1 MIQKEILSL
10 KKELALNEL
19 NLIKLF
25 LKKRGS
31 QSYLAAHSL
40 LVDQILNK
48 LWQSLEFEDEASL
61 VACGGYGRQ
70 ELFPFS
76 DVDLLLLIPKK
87 VNHSLNQK
95 IEQFITL
102 AWDIGLRMSHS
113 VRNLDDTKREIKRD
127 ITVHTN
133 LLESRYLDG
142 DKTLYKHLKAIIH
155 DSINPTQFYE
165 AKLKEQDHRHLK
177 YNKSAYQLEPN
188 IKESPGGLRDIQMI
202 QWIGKSSISKFSIG
216 YLKQK
221 KYLDTKNYQKLIKAD
236 LFFKS
241 LRILLHITAQQ
252 SEDRLLFDYQNQ
264 LALLLKYKKTTHKKR
279 SELLMRDVYESINFI
294 TFTNEVLLKKL
305 NPKKIQKIT
314 RIPDSKF
321 LINMNGWLEISPR
334 FIGRDITPFIFDV
347 FITFQRYNK
356 LKSLG
361 PNLMTLLND
370 AANKI
375 NPSFRKDKK
384 QQDKFLSILKS
395 NDKVNRSLRIMNKC
409 NLIGAYIPAF
419 GKIVSQMQ
427 HDLFHIYT
435 VDEHI
440 LNVIRNLRRFSKGEL
455 KHEFPDCYDLFN
467 SYTHKHVLYLAALF
481 HDIAKGRGGDHSEL
495 GAKDVDAFSKLNHL
509 SAHHQSLIKWL
520 VKSHLIM
527 SHTAQKLD
535 LSDPKVIQVFAEKVM
550 NKENLTS
557 LYLLTVADI
566 RATSPHVW
574 NQWKATLL
582 KNLFQYTLN
591 YLEQDNLSHADLI
604 TKRKAKAASILEA
617 YNIGGHHYKTLW
629 KSFGEDYFYKYT
641 EEEIAWQTRLL
652 FSHIAPTKPI
662 IRVRHRPNGEGIEVL
677 IYKKNTA
684 LIFNKTCRFF
694 DEIGYNVAAAKI
706 FTTQHDYAL
715 NLFDLLDANPKSVSY
730 EGLFKFME
738 KELTSRFENPKES
751 KAVKLSERSRQA
763 THHAF
768 DTKISILQIE
778 QSPIYQLEIITD
790 DRNGLL
796 SLISEEL
803 SKEEISINHAKINTL
818 GSRAE
823 DTFLIN
829 YKNHLKMNE
838 KKISN
843 LIKKLNAAIAY

>member
-25 LKKRGS
+25 LKKRDS
-31 QSYLAAHSL
+31 HSYLVAHSL
-40 LVDQILNK
+40 LVDQILNN
-48 LWQSLEFEDEASL
+48 LWQALEFKDDASL
-61 VACGGYGRQ
+61 IACGGYGRQ

-76 DVDLLLLIPKK
+76 DVDLLILIPKK
-87 VNHSLNQK
+87 VNRALNQK

-102 AWDIGLRMSHS
+102 AWDIGLRIGHS
-113 VRNLDDTKREIKRD
+113 VRNIDETKREIKRD
-127 ITVHTN
+127 ITIHTN

-142 DKTLYKHLKAIIH
+142 DKTLYKHLNIIIH
-155 DSINPTQFYE
+155 DSINPTQFYK

-177 YNKSAYQLEPN
+177 YNQSAYQLEPN
-188 IKESPGGLRDIQMI
+188 IKESPGGLRDLQMI
-202 QWIGKSSISKFSIG
+202 QWVGKSSISKFSIEH
-216 YLKQK
+216 LKQK
-221 KYLDTKNYQKLIKAD
+221 KYLDTQNYRKLIKTD
-236 LFFKS
+236 LFFKN

-252 SEDRLLFDYQNQ
+252 NEDRLLFDYQNQ

-279 SELLMRDVYESINFI
+279 SELLMRDVYESINFV
-294 TFTNEVLLKKL
+294 TFINEVLLKKM

-314 RIPDSKF
+314 QIPDSKF
-321 LINMNGWLEISPR
+321 LINNNDWLEINPR
-334 FIGRDITPFIFDV
+334 YQSRDITPHIFDV
-347 FITFQRYNK
+347 FITFQKYNK

-361 PNLMTLLND
+361 PNLLTILND

-375 NPSFRKDKK
+375 NSRFRKDKK

-395 NDKVNRSLRIMNKC
+395 NNKVNRSLRIMNKC

-440 LNVIRNLRRFSKGEL
+440 LNVIRNLRRFSKEEL
-455 KHEFPDCYDLFN
+455 KHEFPDCYDLFK
-467 SYTHKHVLYLAALF
+467 SYTHKHILYLAALF

-509 SAHHQSLIKWL
+509 SEHEQSLIKWL
-520 VKSHLIM
+520 VRSHLIM

-535 LSDPKVIQVFAEKVM
+535 LSDPKVIQEFSDKVR
-550 NKENLTS
+550 NKENLVS

-566 RATSPHVW
+566 RATSPYVW

-591 YLEQDNLSHADLI
+591 YFEQNNQSHADTI
-604 TKRKAKAASILEA
+604 TRRKVKAASILGT
-617 YNIGGHHYKTLW
+617 YNIENNHYKTLW
-629 KSFGEDYFYKYT
+629 KSFGENYFYKYT

-652 FSHIAPTKPI
+652 FSHTAPVKPI
-662 IRVRHRPNGEGIEVL
+662 VRVRHRPNGEGIEVL
-677 IYKKNTA
+677 IYQKNTA
-684 LIFNKTCRFF
+684 RIFSKTCHFF

-730 EGLFKFME
+730 EGLFKFIENELRVRLENE
-738 KELTSRFENPKES
+738 KTMTPK
-751 KAVKLSERSRQA
+751 KLSEKSRQA
-763 THHAF
+763 THHFF
-768 DTKISILQIE
+768 DTKVSILQIKN
-778 QSPIYQLEIITD
+778 SHIYQLDVITD

-796 SLISEEL
+796 SVISDQLLEEGV
-803 SKEEISINHAKINTL
+803 SINHAKINTL

-823 DTFLIN
+823 DTFLIT
-829 YKNHLKMNE
+829 YKNNQLLTKKNITTLQE
-838 KKISN
+838 KIS
-843 LIKKLNAAIAY
+843 KAIEV

>member
-1 MIQKEILSL
+1 MIQKEILKL

-19 NLIKLF
+19 NLVKLF
-25 LKKRGS
+25 LKKRDGHA
-31 QSYLAAHSL
+31 YLVAHSL

-48 LWQSLEFEDEASL
+48 LWQALEFKDEASL

-76 DVDLLLLIPKK
+76 DVDLLILIPKK

-95 IEQFITL
+95 IEQFITQ
-102 AWDIGLRMSHS
+102 AWDIGLRIGHS
-113 VRNLDDTKREIKRD
+113 VRNIDETKREIKRD
-127 ITVHTN
+127 ITIHTN

-142 DKTLYKHLKAIIH
+142 DKTLYKHLKIIIH

-177 YNKSAYQLEPN
+177 YNQSAYQLEPN
-188 IKESPGGLRDIQMI
+188 IKESPGGLRDLQMI
-202 QWIGKSSISKFSIG
+202 QWIGKSSISKFSIEH
-216 YLKQK
+216 LKQK
-221 KYLDTKNYQKLIKAD
+221 KYLDTQNYQKLIKSD
-236 LFFKS
+236 LFFKN
-241 LRILLHITAQQ
+241 LRILLHITAKQN
-252 SEDRLLFDYQNQ
+252 EDRLLFDYQNQ
-264 LALLLKYKKTTHKKR
+264 LALLLRYKKTTHKKR
-279 SELLMRDVYESINFI
+279 SELLMRDVYESINFV
-294 TFTNEVLLKKL
+294 TFINEVLLKKL
-305 NPKKIQKIT
+305 NPKKIQKVT
-314 RIPDSKF
+314 QIPDSKF
-321 LINMNGWLEISPR
+321 LISHNDWLEINPR
-334 FIGRDITPFIFDV
+334 YQNRDITPHIFDV
-347 FITFQRYNK
+347 FITFQKYNK

-361 PNLMTLLND
+361 PNLLTILNG

-375 NPSFRKDKK
+375 NSRFRNDKK
-384 QQDKFLSILKS
+384 QQGKFLSILKS
-395 NDKVNRSLRIMNKC
+395 NNKVNRSLRIMNKC

-440 LNVIRNLRRFSKGEL
+440 LNVIRNLRRFSKEEL
-455 KHEFPDCYDLFN
+455 KHEFPDCYDLFKD
-467 SYTHKHVLYLAALF
+467 YTDKHILYLAALF

-509 SAHHQSLIKWL
+509 SDHDQSLIKWL

-535 LSDPKVIQVFAEKVM
+535 LSDPKVIQEFSEKVM
-550 NKENLTS
+550 NKENLIS

-566 RATSPHVW
+566 RATSPYVW

-591 YLEQDNLSHADLI
+591 YFEQENESHAVSI
-604 TKRKAKAASILEA
+604 TRRKVKAASILEA
-617 YNIGGHHYKTLW
+617 YNIENHHYKTLW
-629 KSFGEDYFYKYT
+629 RSFGENYFYKYT
-641 EEEIAWQTRLL
+641 EEEIAWQTRILL
-652 FSHIAPTKPI
+652 SHTAPEKPI

-677 IYKKNTA
+677 IYQKNSA
-684 LIFNKTCRFF
+684 RIFNKTCSFF

-730 EGLFKFME
+730 EGLFKFIE
-738 KELTSRFENPKES
+738 KELTNRFEDEKEN
-751 KAVKLSERSRQA
+751 KAIKLSERSRQA
-763 THHAF
+763 THHVF
-768 DTKISILQIE
+768 DTKISIQQIE
-778 QSPIYQLEIITD
+778 QSPIYQLEVITD

-796 SLISEEL
+796 SLISDQL
-803 SKEEISINHAKINTL
+803 SKEGISINHAKINTL

-823 DTFLIN
+823 DTFLIT

-838 KKISN
+838 KKIN
-843 LIKKLNAAIAY
+843 DLVKKLNAAIA

>member
-1 MIQKEILSL
+1 LIQKEILSL

-25 LKKRGS
+25 FKKRDS
-31 QSYLAAHSL
+31 HSYLVAHSL
-40 LVDQILNK
+40 LVDQILNN
-48 LWQSLEFEDEASL
+48 LWQALEFKDDAS
-61 VACGGYGRQ
+61 VIACGGYGRQ

-76 DVDLLLLIPKK
+76 DVDLLILIPKK
-87 VNHSLNQK
+87 VNHPLNQK

-102 AWDIGLRMSHS
+102 AWDIGLRIGHS
-113 VRNLDDTKREIKRD
+113 VRNIDETKREIKRD
-127 ITVHTN
+127 ITIHTN

-142 DKTLYKHLKAIIH
+142 DKTLYKHLNIIIH

-177 YNKSAYQLEPN
+177 YNQSAYQLEPN
-188 IKESPGGLRDIQMI
+188 IKESPGGLRDLQMI
-202 QWIGKSSISKFSIG
+202 QWVGKSSISKFSIE

-221 KYLDTKNYQKLIKAD
+221 KYLDTQNYRKLIKTD
-236 LFFKS
+236 LFFKN

-252 SEDRLLFDYQNQ
+252 NEDRLLFDYQNQ

-279 SELLMRDVYESINFI
+279 SELLMRDVYESINFV
-294 TFTNEVLLKKL
+294 TFINEVLLKKL
-305 NPKKIQKIT
+305 NPKKIQKVT
-314 RIPDSKF
+314 QIPDSKF
-321 LINMNGWLEISPR
+321 LIKNNDWLEINPR
-334 FIGRDITPFIFDV
+334 YQSRDITPHIFDV
-347 FITFQRYNK
+347 FITFQKYNK

-361 PNLMTLLND
+361 PNLLTILNG

-375 NPSFRKDKK
+375 NSRFRKDKK

-395 NDKVNRSLRIMNKC
+395 NNKVNRSLRIMNKC

-440 LNVIRNLRRFSKGEL
+440 LNVIRNLRRFSKEEL
-455 KHEFPDCYDLFN
+455 KHEFPDCYDLFK
-467 SYTHKHVLYLAALF
+467 SYTHKHILYLAALF

-509 SAHHQSLIKWL
+509 SEHDQSLIKWL
-520 VKSHLIM
+520 VRSHLIM

-535 LSDPKVIQVFAEKVM
+535 LSDPKVIQEFSDKVR
-550 NKENLTS
+550 NKENLVS

-566 RATSPHVW
+566 RATSPYVW

-591 YLEQDNLSHADLI
+591 YFEQNNQSHEDSI
-604 TKRKAKAASILEA
+604 TRRKVKAASILGT
-617 YNIGGHHYKTLW
+617 YNIENNHYKTLW
-629 KSFGEDYFYKYT
+629 KSFGENYFYKYT

-652 FSHIAPTKPI
+652 FSHTAPLKPI
-662 IRVRHRPNGEGIEVL
+662 VRVRHRPNGEGIEVL
-677 IYKKNTA
+677 IYQKNTTR
-684 LIFNKTCRFF
+684 IFSKTCHFF

-730 EGLFKFME
+730 EGLFKFIENELRVRLENE
-738 KELTSRFENPKES
+738 KTMPPK
-751 KAVKLSERSRQA
+751 KLSEKSRQA
-763 THHAF
+763 THHFF
-768 DTKISILQIE
+768 DTKISILQIKN
-778 QSPIYQLEIITD
+778 SHIYQLDVITD

-796 SLISEEL
+796 SVISDQLLEEGV
-803 SKEEISINHAKINTL
+803 SINHAKINTL

-823 DTFLIN
+823 DTFLIT
-829 YKNHLKMNE
+829 YKNNQLLTKKNITTLQE
-838 KKISN
+838 KISKA
-843 LIKKLNAAIAY
+843 IKA

>member
-25 LKKRGS
+25 LKKRDS

-102 AWDIGLRMSHS
+102 AWDIGLRISHS

-177 YNKSAYQLEPN
+177 YNQSAYQLEPN
-188 IKESPGGLRDIQMI
+188 IKESPGGLRDLQMI

-334 FIGRDITPFIFDV
+334 FIGRDITPFVFDV

-375 NPSFRKDKK
+375 NPLFRKDKK

-440 LNVIRNLRRFSKGEL
+440 LNVIRNLRRFSKKEL

-509 SAHHQSLIKWL
+509 SAHDQSLIKWL

-591 YLEQDNLSHADLI
+591 YLEEDNRSHADLI
-604 TKRKAKAASILEA
+604 TKRKAKAASILET

-652 FSHIAPTKPI
+652 FSHTAPTKPI

-763 THHAF
+763 THHSF

-843 LIKKLNAAIAY
+843 LIKKLNAAIA

>member
-10 KKELALNEL
+10 KKELVLNEL

-25 LKKRGS
+25 LKKRDS

-76 DVDLLLLIPKK
+76 DVDLLILIPKK
-87 VNHSLNQK
+87 VNHSLDQK

-102 AWDIGLRMSHS
+102 AWDTGLRISHS

-127 ITVHTN
+127 VTVHTN

-142 DKTLYKHLKAIIH
+142 DKTLYKHFKIIIH
-155 DSINPTQFYE
+155 NSINPAQFYE

-177 YNKSAYQLEPN
+177 YNQSAYQLEPN
-188 IKESPGGLRDIQMI
+188 IKESPGGLRDLQMI
-202 QWIGKSSISKFSIG
+202 QWIGKSFISKFSIEN
-216 YLKQK
+216 LKQK
-221 KYLDTKNYQKLIKAD
+221 KYLDTQNYRKLIKAD
-236 LFFKS
+236 LFFKN

-252 SEDRLLFDYQNQ
+252 SEDRLLFDHQNQ
-264 LALLLKYKKTTHKKR
+264 LALLLKYKKTVHKKR

-294 TFTNEVLLKKL
+294 TFINEVLLKKL
-305 NPKKIQKIT
+305 HPKKIQKVT
-314 RIPDSKF
+314 QIPDNQI

-334 FIGRDITPFIFDV
+334 FVSRDITPYIFDV
-347 FITFQRYNK
+347 FITFQKYNK

-361 PNLMTLLND
+361 PNLMMLLHD
-370 AANKI
+370 AAKRI
-375 NPSFRKDKK
+375 NSPFRKDKK

-566 RATSPHVW
+566 RATSPYVW

-843 LIKKLNAAIAY
+843 LIKKLNAAIA

>member
-10 KKELALNEL
+10 KKELVLNEL

-25 LKKRGS
+25 LKKRDS

-76 DVDLLLLIPKK
+76 DVDLLILIPKK
-87 VNHSLNQK
+87 VNHSLDQK

-102 AWDIGLRMSHS
+102 AWDTGLRISHS

-127 ITVHTN
+127 VTVHTN

-142 DKTLYKHLKAIIH
+142 DKTLYKHLKIIIH

-177 YNKSAYQLEPN
+177 YNQSAYQLEPN
-188 IKESPGGLRDIQMI
+188 IKESPGGLRDLQMI
-202 QWIGKSSISKFSIG
+202 QWIGKSFISKFSIEN
-216 YLKQK
+216 LKQK
-221 KYLDTKNYQKLIKAD
+221 KYLDTQNYRKLIKAD
-236 LFFKS
+236 LFFKN
-241 LRILLHITAQQ
+241 LRILLHIIAKQ

-264 LALLLKYKKTTHKKR
+264 LALLLKYKKTVHKKR

-294 TFTNEVLLKKL
+294 TFINEVLLKKL
-305 NPKKIQKIT
+305 HPKKIQKIT
-314 RIPDSKF
+314 QIPDNQI

-334 FIGRDITPFIFDV
+334 FVSRDITPYIFDV
-347 FITFQRYNK
+347 FITFQKYNK

-361 PNLMTLLND
+361 PNLMMLLND
-370 AANKI
+370 AAKRI
-375 NPSFRKDKK
+375 NSPFRKDKK

-435 VDEHI
+435 VDEHM
-440 LNVIRNLRRFSKGEL
+440 LNVVRNLRRFSKEEL
-455 KHEFPDCYDLFN
+455 KHEFPDCYDLFKDF
-467 SYTHKHVLYLAALF
+467 SQKHILYLAALF

-495 GAKDVDAFSKLNHL
+495 GAKDVEAFSKLNHL
-509 SAHHQSLIKWL
+509 PVNDQSLIKWL

-535 LSDPKVIQVFAEKVM
+535 LSDPKVIQVFAEKVIS
-550 NKENLTS
+550 KENLIS

-566 RATSPHVW
+566 RATSPYIW

-591 YLEQDNLSHADLI
+591 YLEQDNLSHADSI
-604 TKRKAKAASILEA
+604 TKRKVRAASILET
-617 YNIGGHHYKTLW
+617 YNIRSHHYKILW
-629 KSFGEDYFYKYT
+629 KSLGENYFYKYT

-652 FSHIAPTKPI
+652 FSHTAPKKPI
-662 IRVRHRPNGEGIEVL
+662 IRLRHRPNGEGIEVL
-677 IYKKNTA
+677 IYQKNSA
-684 LIFNKTCRFF
+684 RIFNKTCRFF
-694 DEIGYNVAAAKI
+694 DEIGYNVVAAKI

-730 EGLFKFME
+730 EGLFKFIE
-738 KELTSRFENPKES
+738 KELTSRLEDETES
-751 KAVKLSERSRQA
+751 KAIKLSERSRQA
-763 THHAF
+763 THHIF

-778 QSPIYQLEIITD
+778 QSPIYQLEVITD

-796 SLISEEL
+796 SLISEQL

-823 DTFLIN
+823 DTFLIT

-838 KKISN
+838 KKIN
-843 LIKKLNAAIAY
+843 DLVKKLNAAIA

>member
-25 LKKRGS
+25 LKKRDS

-102 AWDIGLRMSHS
+102 AWDIGLRISHS
-113 VRNLDDTKREIKRD
+113 VRNLDDTKREIKKD

-142 DKTLYKHLKAIIH
+142 DKTLYKHLKVIIH

-177 YNKSAYQLEPN
+177 YNQSAYQLEPN

-314 RIPDSKF
+314 QIPDSKF

-356 LKSLG
+356 LKTLG
-361 PNLMTLLND
+361 PNLMTLLNN

-375 NPSFRKDKK
+375 NPSFRKDKQ

-440 LNVIRNLRRFSKGEL
+440 LNVIRNLRRFSKVEL
-455 KHEFPDCYDLFN
+455 KHEFPDCYDLFKD
-467 SYTHKHVLYLAALF
+467 YTHKHVLYLAALF

-509 SAHHQSLIKWL
+509 SEHDQSLIKWL

-591 YLEQDNLSHADLI
+591 YLEQDNLSHAESI

-629 KSFGEDYFYKYT
+629 KSFGENYFYKYT

-652 FSHIAPTKPI
+652 FSHAAPTKPI

-730 EGLFKFME
+730 EGLFKFIE
-738 KELTSRFENPKES
+738 KELTSRFEDQKES
-751 KAVKLSERSRQA
+751 KVIKLSERSRQA

-778 QSPIYQLEIITD
+778 QSPLYQLEVITD

-796 SLISEEL
+796 SLISDQL
-803 SKEEISINHAKINTL
+803 SKEDISINHAKINTL

-823 DTFLIN
+823 DTFLIT
-829 YKNHLKMNE
+829 YKNHLKMSE
-838 KKISN
+838 KKIN
-843 LIKKLNAAIAY
+843 DLVKKLNAAIA

>member
-25 LKKRGS
+25 LKKRDS

-48 LWQSLEFEDEASL
+48 LWQSLKFEDEASL

-102 AWDIGLRMSHS
+102 AWDIGLRISHS
-113 VRNLDDTKREIKRD
+113 VRNLDDTKREIKKD

-177 YNKSAYQLEPN
+177 YNQSAYQLEPN

-236 LFFKS
+236 HFFKS

-252 SEDRLLFDYQNQ
+252 SEDRLLFDHQNQ
-264 LALLLKYKKTTHKKR
+264 LALLLKYKKTVHKKR

-294 TFTNEVLLKKL
+294 TFINEVLLKKL
-305 NPKKIQKIT
+305 HPKKIQKVT
-314 RIPDSKF
+314 QIPDNKI

-334 FIGRDITPFIFDV
+334 FVSRDITPYIFDV
-347 FITFQRYNK
+347 FITFQKYNK

-361 PNLMTLLND
+361 PYLMMLLND
-370 AANKI
+370 AAKKI
-375 NPSFRKDKK
+375 NSPFRKDKK

-440 LNVIRNLRRFSKGEL
+440 LNVIRNLRRFSKEEL
-455 KHEFPDCYDLFN
+455 KHEFPECYDLFN

-509 SAHHQSLIKWL
+509 SEHDQSLIKWL

-535 LSDPKVIQVFAEKVM
+535 LSDPKVIQEFSDKVR
-550 NKENLTS
+550 NKENLIS

-566 RATSPHVW
+566 RATSPYVW

-582 KNLFQYTLN
+582 KNLFQYN
-591 YLEQDNLSHADLI
+591 
-604 TKRKAKAASILEA
+604 
-617 YNIGGHHYKTLW
+617 
-629 KSFGEDYFYKYT
+629 
-641 EEEIAWQTRLL
+641 
-652 FSHIAPTKPI
+652 PI
-662 IRVRHRPNGEGIEVL
+662 I
-677 IYKKNTA
+677 
-684 LIFNKTCRFF
+684 
-694 DEIGYNVAAAKI
+694 
-706 FTTQHDYAL
+706 
-715 NLFDLLDANPKSVSY
+715 
-730 EGLFKFME
+730 
-738 KELTSRFENPKES
+738 
-751 KAVKLSERSRQA
+751 
-763 THHAF
+763 
-768 DTKISILQIE
+768 
-778 QSPIYQLEIITD
+778 
-790 DRNGLL
+790 
-796 SLISEEL
+796 
-803 SKEEISINHAKINTL
+803 
-818 GSRAE
+818 
-823 DTFLIN
+823 
-829 YKNHLKMNE
+829 
-838 KKISN
+838 
-843 LIKKLNAAIAY
+843 IAYPGRIYLICEHMDYSDGFVFH

>member
-25 LKKRGS
+25 LKKRDS
-31 QSYLAAHSL
+31 HSYLVAHSL
-40 LVDQILNK
+40 LVDQILNN
-48 LWQSLEFEDEASL
+48 LWQALEFKDDASL
-61 VACGGYGRQ
+61 IACGGYGRQ

-76 DVDLLLLIPKK
+76 DVDLLILIPKK
-87 VNHSLNQK
+87 VNRALNQK

-102 AWDIGLRMSHS
+102 AWDIGLRIGHS
-113 VRNLDDTKREIKRD
+113 VRNIDETKREIKRD
-127 ITVHTN
+127 ITIHTN

-142 DKTLYKHLKAIIH
+142 DKTLYKHLNIIIH

-177 YNKSAYQLEPN
+177 YNQSAYQLEPN
-188 IKESPGGLRDIQMI
+188 IKESPGGLRDLQMI
-202 QWIGKSSISKFSIG
+202 QWVGKSSISKFSIEH
-216 YLKQK
+216 LKQK
-221 KYLDTKNYQKLIKAD
+221 KYLDTQNYRKLIKTD
-236 LFFKS
+236 LFFKN

-252 SEDRLLFDYQNQ
+252 NEDRLLFDYQNQ

-279 SELLMRDVYESINFI
+279 SELLMRDVYESINFV
-294 TFTNEVLLKKL
+294 TFINEVLLKKM

-314 RIPDSKF
+314 QIPDSKF
-321 LINMNGWLEISPR
+321 LINNNYWLEINPR
-334 FIGRDITPFIFDV
+334 YQSRDITPHIFDV
-347 FITFQRYNK
+347 FITFQKYNK

-361 PNLMTLLND
+361 PNLLTILND

-375 NPSFRKDKK
+375 NSRFRKDKK

-395 NDKVNRSLRIMNKC
+395 NNKVNRSLRIMNKC

-440 LNVIRNLRRFSKGEL
+440 LNVIRNLRRFSKEEL
-455 KHEFPDCYDLFN
+455 KHEFPDCYDLFK
-467 SYTHKHVLYLAALF
+467 SYTHKHILYLAALF

-509 SAHHQSLIKWL
+509 SEHEQSLIKWL
-520 VKSHLIM
+520 VRSHLIM

-535 LSDPKVIQVFAEKVM
+535 LSDPKVIQEFSDKVR
-550 NKENLTS
+550 NKENLVS

-566 RATSPHVW
+566 RATSPYVW

-591 YLEQDNLSHADLI
+591 YFEQNNQSHADTI
-604 TKRKAKAASILEA
+604 TRRKVKAASILGA
-617 YNIGGHHYKTLW
+617 YNIENNHYKTLW
-629 KSFGEDYFYKYT
+629 KSFGENYFYKYT

-652 FSHIAPTKPI
+652 FSHTAPVKPI
-662 IRVRHRPNGEGIEVL
+662 VRVRHRPNGEGIEVL
-677 IYKKNTA
+677 IYQKNTA
-684 LIFNKTCRFF
+684 RIFSKTCHFF

-730 EGLFKFME
+730 EGLFKFIENELRVRLENE
-738 KELTSRFENPKES
+738 KTMAPK
-751 KAVKLSERSRQA
+751 KLSEKSRQA
-763 THHAF
+763 THHFF
-768 DTKISILQIE
+768 DTKVSILQIKN
-778 QSPIYQLEIITD
+778 SHIYQLDVITD

-796 SLISEEL
+796 SVISDQLLEEGV
-803 SKEEISINHAKINTL
+803 SINHAKINTL

-823 DTFLIN
+823 DTFLIT
-829 YKNHLKMNE
+829 YKNNQLLTKKNITTLQE
-838 KKISN
+838 KIS
-843 LIKKLNAAIAY
+843 KAIEV